1 MHAFSSQQRSLV
13 GACVLS
19 RARRWQAYASSFT
32 LASAMAAASI
42 HGEPRSVSLAQLCAR
57 LDSRPRKIFLSL
69 FRGQIADATIVL
81 APSLSRSFLSERSTA
96 GLCARHCTYM
106 IIAFCAF
113 QLRFLEA
120 HFRAVPEFP
129 RQTSARVQEHDTNA
143 AVSLRVSWNLKVTE
157 RGRVLEPAVPNA
169 CACFSRDI

>member
-1 MHAFSSQQRSLV
+1 MLSHRSSAALSELV
-13 GACVLS
+13 FYRARAVGKRTRPVSHWRPRWLQPAYMAS
-19 RARRWQAYASSFT
+19 RARF
-32 LASAMAAASI
+32 
-42 HGEPRSVSLAQLCAR
+42 RSLSCAR
-57 LDSRPRKIFLSL
+57 ALIRARAKYSSL
-69 FRGQIADATIVL
+69 FFRGQIADATIVL

-143 AVSLRVSWNLKVTE
+143 AVLLRVSWNLKVTE